1 MGLIVEIFHFSYWSL
16 VSLTAYC
23 MIHDWWALALQ
34 LILSMNK
41 VLRTT
46 NQIFYSGLILPFVVF
61 RAHIPRG
68 FELFF
73 FLAMAGKVG
82 NFICPSR
89 GSQGP
94 WGSHGH
100 GKWQLYHRNTPHTPP
115 PSWVVGS
122 LSLIQPYL
130 PFKTRKKR
138 KLRRSCCCVCS
149 QRPSAFDSAV
159 RFCVFSASVLGPSQ
173 VNFH

>member
-41 VLRTT
+41 NKVLRTT

-68 FELFF
+68 FEFF
-73 FLAMAGKVG
+73 FPRNGGKSRKLYL
-82 NFICPSR
+82 FTCPSR
-89 GSQGP
+89 GSQGHLQGP

-100 GKWQLYHRNTPHTPP
+100 GKWQLYHRNTPLLLRGSWAPSHSYSHT
-115 PSWVVGS
+115 S
-122 LSLIQPYL
+122 
-130 PFKTRKKR
+130 
-138 KLRRSCCCVCS
+138 
-149 QRPSAFDSAV
+149 PSAFKTSLV
-159 RFCVFSASVLGPSQ
+159 
-173 VNFH
+173 